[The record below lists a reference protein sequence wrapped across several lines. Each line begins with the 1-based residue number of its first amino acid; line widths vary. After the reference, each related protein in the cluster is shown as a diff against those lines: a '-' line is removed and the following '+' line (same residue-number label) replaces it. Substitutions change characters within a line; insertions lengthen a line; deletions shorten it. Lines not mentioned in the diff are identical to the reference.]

1 MAAAMEV
8 YASFGATEGGAR
20 VSAEST
26 LKFNRVDSLAGT
38 TPIPIPTA
46 TGTNYSFYKSL
57 YLYCTSATG
66 AGTSISDK
74 QVNLSGAPATGLAVV
89 YKDVTDTYTQSTAV
103 LAADASGGSPPA
115 TPATW
120 TAMTTSP
127 VTYDAASDTSA
138 NNTRAGDILQVGL
151 AVGSNY
157 AGGGGSAQTV
167 PSIIWTYTES

>member
-1 MAAAMEV
+1 MEV
-8 YASFGATEGGAR
+8 YISTGATESTAR
-20 VSAEST
+20 ASAESGI
-26 LKFNRVDSLAGT
+26 KFNRADSQSGT

-46 TGTNYSFYKSL
+46 TGTNYSYHKSM

-74 QVNLSGAPATGLAVV
+74 KVRLNGAPATGLAVV
-89 YKDVTDTYTQSTAV
+89 YKDVVDTYAQATAV

-115 TPATW
+115 TPATY
-120 TAMTTSP
+120 TAMTTSDA
-127 VTYDAASDTSA
+127 TYDAAADTSA
-138 NNTRAGDILQVGL
+138 NATRAGDILQVGL

-167 PSIIWTYTES
+167 PSIIFSYTEA